1 MKKTVLFKILSIFL
15 CLIFIIEISVYATNL
30 DSLISNYKNVLNDN
44 RKGSLDRKKALSA
57 IEDSI
62 ENEITKENIDK
73 YIDEFEEK
81 QKSLQSKINSSQGT
95 RSHR

>member
-44 RKGSLDRKKALSA
+44 RKGYIKKKKALSA

-73 YIDEFEEK
+73 YIDEFEEI